1 MVNCFTYKGENKVI
15 KEQPFKELEKIR
27 DAMSEAI
34 TKLRN
39 DEITIEEANTFT
51 KKCGERLAKIEKELK
66 ELKKRK

>member
-1 MVNCFTYKGENKVI
+1 LICKEENEMT
-15 KEQPFKELEKIR
+15 KEQPFEELEKIR

-34 TKLRN
+34 IKLKN

-51 KKCGERLAKIEKELK
+51 RECGKRLKEIEKKLK

>member
-1 MVNCFTYKGENKVI
+1 VT

-34 TKLRN
+34 TKLKN

-51 KKCGERLAKIEKELK
+51 KECGKRLKEIEKKLS